1 MEGATGNLGAS
12 GRMVV
17 GEAEVLF
24 TPSPRWKSRA
34 CLSFPTQRW
43 RGNRS
48 RVRHEQGVKGAG
60 NALCWAG
67 WGQRVVWGWFGCHPQ
82 QSPKYTGSPDSSPP
96 TEPGQGPGGAGRAT
110 GSPAGQSGFP
120 SWKETHGAWDGGPRC
135 WGGGGC
141 AFGFGVLCMCT
152 RVDACSCWLDQGVH
166 ACVCACVHACMCVCM
181 HVLLSSGC
189 MCVAPLL
196 QPTGNSAYIRA
207 HTRVLEEHTCSRCL
221 AVGVCA
227 RVSGRACVCTHV
239 CALTGVCLSARV
251 RKRVCLSTCPCKC
264 VCVHKHARARV

>member
-34 CLSFPTQRW
+34 RLSFPTQRW

-135 WGGGGC
+135 WEGGAARLDLGC
-141 AFGFGVLCMCT
+141 CACARVWMRVPVGWIRVCT
-152 RVDACSCWLDQGVH
+152 RVCVH
-166 ACVCACVHACMCVCM
+166 VCTHAYVCVHACALVEL
-181 HVLLSSGC
+181 V
-189 MCVAPLL
+189 
-196 QPTGNSAYIRA
+196 
-207 HTRVLEEHTCSRCL
+207 
-221 AVGVCA
+221 
-227 RVSGRACVCTHV
+227 HV
-239 CALTGVCLSARV
+239 C
-251 RKRVCLSTCPCKC
+251 CPP
-264 VCVHKHARARV
+264 VAAHGQ

>member
-96 TEPGQGPGGAGRAT
+96 TEPGQGPGGAGRAKRLPELE
-110 GSPAGQSGFP
+110 GNPRRLG
-120 SWKETHGAWDGGPRC
+120 WGAKVL
-135 WGGGGC
+135 GGGGC

-166 ACVCACVHACMCVCM
+166 ACVCACVHACMCVCACVCSCRAGACVLPPCCSPRAIVHIYART
-181 HVLLSSGC
+181 HVSWRSTRAAGALLWAC
-189 MCVAPLL
+189 
-196 QPTGNSAYIRA
+196 A
-207 HTRVLEEHTCSRCL
+207 HVCL
-221 AVGVCA
+221 AE
-227 RVSGRACVCTHV
+227 RACVHTCVPSPGYVCPHV
-239 CALTGVCLSARV
+239 CVS
-251 RKRVCLSTCPCKC
+251 
-264 VCVHKHARARV
+264 VCV